1 MDLLL
6 THGYFLHEDAK
17 ELQIMKPY
25 VPLGILYLA
34 SHLRARNFDVEIFN
48 TTFSSRT
55 DLLNV
60 LHNTEPEVLGVYANL
75 MTRPSVVS
83 ILQAAKDA
91 GWKTVVGGAESG
103 ANVEEYLLAGADVV
117 VIGEGEITMEELLP
131 ILRGLSWRTAACPR
145 NCFHRRWRKSSAH
158 GA

>member
-6 THGYFLHEDAK
+6 THGYFLHEDAN

-34 SHLRARNFDVEIFN
+34 SHLRARNFDVEVFD

-75 MTRPSVVS
+75 MTRPSVVR

-91 GWKTVVGGAESG
+91 GWKTVVGGPESG
-103 ANVEEYLLAGADVV
+103 ANVEEYLLVGADLVV
-117 VIGEGEITMEELLP
+117 FGEGEFTMEELVP
-131 ILRGLSWRTAACPR
+131 IFRIPFLGLLQRVPCLAFVVVVLRYE
-145 NCFHRRWRKSSAH
+145 
-158 GA
+158 